1 MLLLPTRNLVRESR
15 QPRRARVWR
24 SVGARTKAAALRLL
38 EAREEDTPPSAPLDS
53 PSGIVAK
60 NGRSSGDARR
70 LGERCKQTWYESHA
84 NPGVHVFGEVSALAR
99 KLRLCV
105 CWRPAKRTRHRARPS
120 ILLRESSRKTGGVAE
135 TPDGLGKGANKL
147 ASNHEE

>member
-70 LGERCKQTWYESHA
+70 LGERCKQTCVE
-84 NPGVHVFGEVSALAR
+84 PRGVVVQSIRPDSYRGKSNEEKVPARSVVAKSKCSENDFGLRFHPLFVAILPASAFT
-99 KLRLCV
+99 
-105 CWRPAKRTRHRARPS
+105 WWQP
-120 ILLRESSRKTGGVAE
+120 
-135 TPDGLGKGANKL
+135 KGYCNATN
-147 ASNHEE
+147 

>member
-1 MLLLPTRNLVRESR
+1 MG
-15 QPRRARVWR
+15 ARVCR

-70 LGERCKQTWYESHA
+70 LGERCKQTCVE
-84 NPGVHVFGEVSALAR
+84 PRGVVVPRRAR
-99 KLRLCV
+99 VWRSVGARTKAAALRLLEAREEGTPPSAPLDSPSGIV
-105 CWRPAKRTRHRARPS
+105 AKNGRSSGDAR
-120 ILLRESSRKTGGVAE
+120 R
-135 TPDGLGKGANKL
+135 LG
-147 ASNHEE
+147 ER